1 MKLEASHLDFGY
13 RGHRVGSDVSL
24 SLEAGEVLCLLG
36 PNGSGKTT
44 LFKTLLGLLS
54 PQGGRVLIGGTDL
67 RQKQRD
73 EVARLVSYVPQA
85 HAAFFPFTVR
95 EVVLMGRTAHLG
107 VFSSPSRRDR
117 EAAQSVIE
125 RMGLGQLAGSIY
137 TRISGGERQLALIAR
152 ALAQDARIIVMDEPT
167 ANLDFGNQVRVL
179 EQIRSLAAAGMGV
192 LLSTHDPDHAFVCA
206 DRVAMLHEGR
216 LARTGAPADAITSES
231 LRQLY
236 GVEVVVTEVDLG
248 AGMRRSS
255 CLPVLARPGSPA
267 NLNDGLPRVPACPV
281 TPV

>member
-1 MKLEASHLDFGY
+1 LAVQLWGINLKLEASHLDFGY
-13 RGHRVGSDVSL
+13 HGHRVGSDVSL

-44 LFKTLLGLLS
+44 LFKTLLGLLP
-54 PQGGRVLIGGTDL
+54 PQGGQVLVDGVSL
-67 RQKQRD
+67 QERQRD

-117 EAAQSVIE
+117 EVAEAAIE
-125 RMGLGQLAGSIY
+125 RMRLLPLADSVY
-137 TRISGGERQLALIAR
+137 TCISGGERQLALIAR

-167 ANLDFGNQVRVL
+167 ANLDFGNQVRVMEHIQL
-179 EQIRSLAAAGMGV
+179 LARAGTGV
-192 LLSTHDPDHAFVCA
+192 LLSTHDPDHAFLCA

-216 LARTGAPADAITSES
+216 LARLGAPGEAITADS
-231 LRQLY
+231 LKQLY
-236 GVEVVVTEVDLG
+236 GVEVVV
-248 AGMRRSS
+248 A
-255 CLPVLARPGSPA
+255 
-267 NLNDGLPRVPACPV
+267 RVPMAGGAARAVCIPAGSL
-281 TPV
+281 